1 MAARVHMSKKEL
13 EDLIEET
20 KAEGNDASLLEQ
32 LLAEVAPE
40 KPAKRRIRAIAGIE
54 SREAPEELV
63 TGPEE
68 LERLRTLACPH
79 IRNSPFW
86 EDFISRRVLVCKACE
101 EERPG
106 QYGEYPQP
114 PLL

>member
-1 MAARVHMSKKEL
+1 MPAKVYMSRKEL

-20 KAEGNDASLLEQ
+20 KANGNDTSLLEQ

-40 KPAKRRIRAIAGIE
+40 KPAKRKSRTIAGIE
-54 SREAPEELV
+54 PQEAPEEFV
-63 TGPEE
+63 TSPEE
-68 LERLRTLACPH
+68 MERLRILACPH

-86 EDFISRRVLVCKACE
+86 EEFICRRVLVCTSCQKM
-101 EERPG
+101 RPG
-106 QYGEYPQP
+106 EFGEYRQP